1 MLREAS
7 AALRERDFRLL
18 FLARTASL
26 LGSSFAPVALAFA
39 VLDDLDGSATELGL
53 VLAAAWVP
61 QILLT
66 LVGGVWADRLPRNLV
81 MVGTDLTMFAVQAT
95 VAALLLTGT
104 AELWHL
110 LVLQAVR
117 GSADAFFWPA
127 AAGLTPHVVSESRLQ
142 EANALLRLSNSMTR
156 IVGAAAAGAVVAV
169 VGSGWALAFD
179 ATTFLVS
186 AAFLVRLRLPR
197 ALHAQAQNIVR
208 ELREGWD
215 EFASRTWLW
224 AIVLVAAL
232 GNLAFGAAITVLG
245 PVIANRELGG
255 AAAWGAIV
263 SAEAVGFLLG
273 GLVTLRIRPARPL
286 LVGVIGILASGP
298 LFVLLGLAAPLPVL
312 IGAAV
317 IAGVGL
323 EVFGVLWDTVMQ
335 QQIPRDRLSRVA
347 AWDQLGSF
355 VVIPIGLTIVGPIAA
370 AIGVTETLF
379 LFTAVLLIPNAL
391 VLLSRDVRT
400 IGLLDGTE
408 RSELPAMPPRALPQ
422 AEPAIDTAAS

>member
-1 MLREAS
+1 VLREAS

-39 VLDDLDGSATELGL
+39 VLDDLDGTPTELGI
-53 VLAAAWVP
+53 VLAAQWVP

-95 VAALLLTGT
+95 VAFLLLTGT

-156 IVGAAAAGAVVAV
+156 IVGAAAAGVVVAA

-197 ALHAQAQNIVR
+197 TLEAKAQDLVR

-215 EFASRTWLW
+215 EFRSRTWLW
-224 AIVLVAAL
+224 GIVLAASL
-232 GNLAFGAAITVLG
+232 GNLGFAAVVVLG
-245 PVIANRELGG
+245 PAIADRDLGG

-263 SAEAVGFLLG
+263 SSEAVGFLLG
-273 GLVTLRIRPARPL
+273 GLLSLRIRPERPL
-286 LVGVIGILASGP
+286 VAALLGILLSGP
-298 LFVLLGLAAPLPVL
+298 FYALLAVAAPLPLVM
-312 IGAAV
+312 A
-317 IAGVGL
+317 AGVVAGIGI
-323 EVFGVLWDTVMQ
+323 EVFGVLWDTALQ
-335 QQIPRDRLSRVA
+335 QHVPRDRLSRVA

-355 VVIPIGLTIVGPIAA
+355 IVIPIGLTIVGPIAA
-370 AIGVTETLF
+370 AIGVTEALL
-379 LFTAVLLIPNAL
+379 LFTAVVLVPNAL

-400 IGLLDGTE
+400 LRRVEVG
-408 RSELPAMPPRALPQ
+408 
-422 AEPAIDTAAS
+422 EPAPAVRPRLHPQTDSATETAAS

>member
-39 VLDDLDGSATELGL
+39 VLDDLDGSPTELGL

-95 VAALLLTGT
+95 VATLLLTGT
-104 AELWHL
+104 AELWHV

-117 GSADAFFWPA
+117 GSAEAFFWPA

-156 IVGAAAAGAVVAV
+156 IVGAAAAGVVVAA

-197 ALHAQAQNIVR
+197 ALHAQAQNLVR
-208 ELREGWD
+208 ELREGWE
-215 EFASRTWLW
+215 EFRSRTWLW
-224 AIVLVAAL
+224 AIVLAASL
-232 GNLAFGAAITVLG
+232 GNLASGAALTVLG
-245 PVIANRELGG
+245 PVIADRDLGG

-263 SAEAVGFLLG
+263 SALAVGFFLG
-273 GLVTLRIRPARPL
+273 GLLSLRIRPGRPL
-286 LVGVIGILASGP
+286 VAAVLGMLLCGP
-298 LFVLLGLAAPLPVL
+298 LFVLLALTAPLPL
-312 IGAAV
+312 IMAAAV
-317 IAGVGL
+317 VAGVGI
-323 EVFGVLWDTVMQ
+323 EVFGVLWDTALQ
-335 QQIPRDRLSRVA
+335 QHIPRERLSRVA

-355 VVIPIGLTIVGPIAA
+355 VAIPIGLTIVGPISAA
-370 AIGVTETLF
+370 LGVTETLL
-379 LFTAVLLIPNAL
+379 LFGAVVARRQRTRAAEPRRAL
-391 VLLSRDVRT
+391 
-400 IGLLDGTE
+400 
-408 RSELPAMPPRALPQ
+408 APPRGGRGARRRHCRRGRSLRPSS
-422 AEPAIDTAAS
+422 ATETAAS

>member
-1 MLREAS
+1 VLREAS

-39 VLDDLDGSATELGL
+39 VLDDLDGSPTELGL
-53 VLAAAWVP
+53 VLAAQLVP

-81 MVGTDLTMFAVQAT
+81 MVGTDLTMFAVQAI

-110 LVLQAVR
+110 LALQAVR

-156 IVGAAAAGAVVAV
+156 IVGAAAAGAVVAA

-179 ATTFLVS
+179 ATTFLAS

-197 ALHAQAQNIVR
+197 TLHAKAQNLVR

-215 EFASRTWLW
+215 EFRSRTWLW
-224 AIVLVAAL
+224 AIVLAASL
-232 GNLAFGAAITVLG
+232 GNLGFGAAITVLG
-245 PVIANRELGG
+245 PVIADRDLGG

-263 SAEAVGFLLG
+263 SSEAVGFLLG
-273 GLVTLRIRPARPL
+273 GLLSLRIRPERPL
-286 LVGVIGILASGP
+286 VVAMLGILLSGP
-298 LFVLLGLAAPLPVL
+298 LFVLLAVAAPLPL
-312 IGAAV
+312 IMA
-317 IAGVGL
+317 AGVVAGIGI
-323 EVFGVLWDTVMQ
+323 EMFGVLWDTALQ
-335 QQIPRDRLSRVA
+335 QHVPRDRLSRVA

-370 AIGVTETLF
+370 AIGVTEAML
-379 LFTAVLLIPNAL
+379 LFTAVVLVPNAL

-400 IGLLDGTE
+400 LRRVEVAARPEAL
-408 RSELPAMPPRALPQ
+408 PPRLHPQ
-422 AEPAIDTAAS
+422 TDSVTETAAS

>member
-232 GNLAFGAAITVLG
+232 GNLAFGAAISVLG
-245 PVIANRELGG
+245 PVIANRDLGG

-263 SAEAVGFLLG
+263 SAEAVGFVLG

>member
-232 GNLAFGAAITVLG
+232 GNLAFGAAISVLG

>member
-26 LGSSFAPVALAFA
+26 LGTSFAPVALAFA
-39 VLDDLDGSATELGL
+39 VLDDLDGSPTELGV
-53 VLAAAWVP
+53 VLAAQWVP

-81 MVGTDLTMFAVQAT
+81 MVGTDLTMFAVQAI
-95 VAALLLTGT
+95 VATLLLTGT

-127 AAGLTPHVVSESRLQ
+127 AAGLTPHVVSETRLQ

-156 IVGAAAAGAVVAV
+156 IVGAAAAGVVVAA

-197 ALHAQAQNIVR
+197 TLHAKAQNLVR

-215 EFASRTWLW
+215 EFRSRTWLW
-224 AIVLVAAL
+224 AIVLAAAL
-232 GNLAFGAAITVLG
+232 GNMGFGAAITVLG
-245 PVIANRELGG
+245 PTIADRDLGG

-263 SAEAVGFLLG
+263 SSEAVGFLLG
-273 GLVTLRIRPARPL
+273 GLLSLRIRPERPL
-286 LVGVIGILASGP
+286 VVAMLGILLSGP
-298 LFVLLGLAAPLPVL
+298 LFVLLAVAAPLPL
-312 IGAAV
+312 IMA
-317 IAGVGL
+317 AGVVAGIGI
-323 EVFGVLWDTVMQ
+323 EVFGVLWDTALQ
-335 QQIPRDRLSRVA
+335 QHVPRDRLSRVA

-370 AIGVTETLF
+370 AIGVTEALL
-379 LFTAVLLIPNAL
+379 LFTAVVLVPNAL

-400 IGLLDGTE
+400 LRRVEVGE
-408 RSELPAMPPRALPQ
+408 PASALPPRPHPQ
-422 AEPAIDTAAS
+422 TDSATETAAS